1 MADEGSLLP
10 QLTKKFM
17 PPVEKVLQLLA
28 DRCEITEKDNGVVA
42 RKHNV
47 VRAKVGSI
55 FTPNEL
61 QDIQRLTGARLSFIK
76 HGGARGQEG
85 RNANECTQAVV
96 LVGAHHAI
104 GAAVHKR
111 ASCYPASSAR
121 LQSGVGLLGAF
132 VSNETQLC
140 SRITWDHIEAAN
152 NNSLRDVSIQVV
164 DAAMI
169 DRHPIF
175 AMQHKGY
182 YVGEVLLTWEPG
194 ALSAIPFDAA
204 TQATPQRRKRVRAT
218 Q

>member
-17 PPVEKVLQLLA
+17 PPVKKVLQLLA

-85 RNANECTQAVV
+85 RNADECTQAVV

-104 GAAVHKR
+104 GAAVYKR
-111 ASCYPASSAR
+111 ASSYPASSAR
-121 LQSGVGLLGAF
+121 LQFGEGLAGAF

-152 NNSLRDVSIQVV
+152 NNSLRDVSIQIV

-218 Q
+218 

>member
-85 RNANECTQAVV
+85 RNADECMLRARMPSIRQASVP
-96 LVGAHHAI
+96 
-104 GAAVHKR
+104 R
-111 ASCYPASSAR
+111 C
-121 LQSGVGLLGAF
+121 
-132 VSNETQLC
+132 
-140 SRITWDHIEAAN
+140 
-152 NNSLRDVSIQVV
+152 
-164 DAAMI
+164 
-169 DRHPIF
+169 
-175 AMQHKGY
+175 
-182 YVGEVLLTWEPG
+182 
-194 ALSAIPFDAA
+194 
-204 TQATPQRRKRVRAT
+204 
-218 Q
+218 